1 MWPLLAVAL
10 ERALLAKLFVKLV
23 EERCV
28 FESRFNE
35 RDPLA
40 FSLTLVVFVLP
51 LLLAELPCCED
62 LCCVWC
68 RLCGDC
74 LLLPCDCFQLRSN
87 ALTLLARFRAKVVAK
102 ELRIFGLLG

>member
-1 MWPLLAVAL
+1 MLPSLAVAL
-10 ERALLAKLFVKLV
+10 ERALLAKLFVTLV

-40 FSLTLVVFVLP
+40 FSLTLVVFMLP

-62 LCCVWC
+62 LCC

-74 LLLPCDCFQLRSN
+74 LLLPCDCFQLRFN

-102 ELRIFGLLG
+102 EPRTFG